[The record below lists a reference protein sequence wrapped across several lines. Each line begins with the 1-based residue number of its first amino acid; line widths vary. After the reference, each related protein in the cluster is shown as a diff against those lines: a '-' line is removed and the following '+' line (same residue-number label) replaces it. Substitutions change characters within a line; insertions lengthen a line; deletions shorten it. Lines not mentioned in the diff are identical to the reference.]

1 MPRPEYDPF
10 SEDRR
15 YMRAWNDWKTTIGD
29 DHYHRLEILYYF
41 LLNKEGWSLYGW
53 QRLVLTKK
61 VGDCAGGNIELII
74 RFARFGNDMYDHN
87 NGDILVRFDTSVV
100 KQIRMPLAE
109 LTIDKLHEYINE
121 AEKSVAEIRKAD
133 KIAQLELEKEQGLNE
148 TCKT

>member
-15 YMRAWNDWKTTIGD
+15 YMRAWCTWKDAIGD
-29 DHYHRLEILYYF
+29 DLYHRLEMLYYF
-41 LLNKEGWSLYGW
+41 LQKEEDWHLYGW

-61 VGDCAGGNIELII
+61 VGECAGGAIELII
-74 RFARFGNDMYDHN
+74 RFARYGNEVYDPN
-87 NGDILVRFDTSVV
+87 FGDILVRFDTSVV

-109 LTIDKLHEYINE
+109 LTIDKLHEYIDE

-133 KIAQLELEKEQGLNE
+133 KIAQLELEKEQGLDDA
-148 TCKT
+148 